1 MSNDVDSTETRM
13 STCVDVEAYLGP
25 SVRKHHLSK
34 AQRRLP
40 LDPLILVVHYDIR
53 NSEIRHHLLCKN
65 SARQSTR
72 HGISISG
79 VMHLWVI
86 RSMGYE
92 SLDCIITVL
101 ELFKARIGSDLYTP

>member
-53 NSEIRHHLLCKN
+53 NSEIRHHLLKTPLDSRFGMGFTGC
-65 SARQSTR
+65 AF
-72 HGISISG
+72 
-79 VMHLWVI
+79 
-86 RSMGYE
+86 MGYQKHG
-92 SLDCIITVL
+92 L
-101 ELFKARIGSDLYTP
+101 